1 MTNGIGQRIR
11 EKRIAKGWTQQ
22 QLEDETGI
30 AFSTL
35 SNYETG
41 LKEPGIFNLNEIAN
55 ALGTTIDYLYNGDD
69 VDKLVATK
77 NKGLLIAT
85 AIRILQENEIIFVDD
100 SMGLYKQEKSIIFQ
114 HSNLII
120 EYIKNLEQIE
130 RDAEDYKNPGSV
142 KDQITE
148 ALASKLNK

>member
-1 MTNGIGQRIR
+1 M
-11 EKRIAKGWTQQ
+11 
-22 QLEDETGI
+22 
-30 AFSTL
+30 
-35 SNYETG
+35 
-41 LKEPGIFNLNEIAN
+41 
-55 ALGTTIDYLYNGDD
+55 
-69 VDKLVATK
+69 
-77 NKGLLIAT
+77 LIAT

>member
-77 NKGLLIAT
+77 KQ
-85 AIRILQENEIIFVDD
+85 RIVNC
-100 SMGLYKQEKSIIFQ
+100 
-114 HSNLII
+114 N
-120 EYIKNLEQIE
+120 
-130 RDAEDYKNPGSV
+130 RDQNFTRK
-142 KDQITE
+142 
-148 ALASKLNK
+148 